1 MHLTCRASRLL
12 PWLAMAML
20 ALCVVTVAGCKRDS
34 PAVDPPRGE
43 NTRPAQTVLL
53 LTRHLRENDLV
64 AFTRDAVP
72 PGLHARLKVAW
83 GAGRTRWPLEELPF
97 DERIPILLA
106 SLSKPGSEARL
117 ERVFDRQFSGAHA
130 EIKAAATTL
139 GLFGMQYVRHDAT
152 YSPAERDHY
161 GQFIAAISQWAA
173 QAPLGD
179 PQRARQTIPM
189 LTRAARAT
197 GLGSDAAFPALGMEE
212 SLRRL
217 GRFVATG
224 KTVLGGYGLDLDH
237 SLDNL
242 SATLQTQ
249 TGDSA
254 QVRMQYTLGGQP
266 IDVLVDLKRRKGR
279 WYLAEYLRRAE
290 AAVAPERTATP
301 APAG

>member
-1 MHLTCRASRLL
+1 MHLTFRKFRQLT
-12 PWLAMAML
+12 WLAVAVL
-20 ALCVVTVAGCKRDS
+20 ALFATSLAGCKRES
-34 PAVDPPRGE
+34 PAVAPPRGE

-64 AFTRDAVP
+64 GFTRDAVP

-83 GAGRTRWPLEELPF
+83 SAGRTRWPLEELPF
-97 DERIPILLA
+97 DERIPVLLA

-130 EIKAAATTL
+130 EIKTAATTL

-152 YSPAERDHY
+152 YSAAERDHY

-179 PQRARQTIPM
+179 PHRARKGIPQ
-189 LTRAARAT
+189 LAQAARVT
-197 GLGSDAAFPALGMEE
+197 GLGSDAAFPKLGMDE

-217 GRFVATG
+217 GKFVATG
-224 KTVLGGYGLDLDH
+224 KMVLRGYGLDLDH
-237 SLDNL
+237 SLDNMK
-242 SATLQTQ
+242 ATLQTQ

-254 QVRMQYTLGGQP
+254 QVRMEYTLGGQP
-266 IDVLVDLKRRKGR
+266 VDVLVDLKRRKGR

-290 AAVAPERTATP
+290 AAVAPERTAAP